1 MTILHLTAR
10 SYGDARAPERHPY
23 AQFVLPVSGCLDLEI
38 AGHGGRLAMGS
49 AAFVAAGTDHAQ
61 AATSRNRFLI
71 LDMDMALVGDAAAD
85 MLARRRFLP
94 LSPQARHLIDFMRLH
109 LDGGARP
116 AAVLAHWAPLLI
128 DALTCDAPPFTPSRL
143 APLRDAMAADPGAPW
158 TAAAMARMAGLST
171 SRLHAVFR
179 RETGRTPQAWLS
191 DLRLRQV
198 QAWLADSDQPIAELA
213 LRAGFADQ
221 SALTRAFRRATGTTP
236 AAYRR
241 AHR

>member
-116 AAVLAHWAPLLI
+116 
-128 DALTCDAPPFTPSRL
+128 
-143 APLRDAMAADPGAPW
+143 
-158 TAAAMARMAGLST
+158 
-171 SRLHAVFR
+171 
-179 RETGRTPQAWLS
+179 
-191 DLRLRQV
+191 
-198 QAWLADSDQPIAELA
+198 
-213 LRAGFADQ
+213 
-221 SALTRAFRRATGTTP
+221 
-236 AAYRR
+236 
-241 AHR
+241 